1 MAQNNNFVALEAR
14 PHGQRVFYATPR
26 FEIFTNTDEVALQ
39 VELNDWVGD
48 IALPVTPD
56 TLYTIISTDFSTAH
70 LANNVIE
77 YSVLVRYTIWTPQ

>member
-39 VELNDWVGD
+39 LELNDWIGG

-56 TLYTIISTDFSTAH
+56 TLYTIISTDFTSAQRS
-70 LANNVIE
+70 NNVIE